1 MILQNAY
8 RILLAN
14 LLINT
19 NCFITNTINNIVNK
33 NFNLDKITVD
43 RYFKSRI
50 IVMLDSNSNSN
61 DTFPSFN
68 KFIENKTNNEKQME
82 MYIDKI
88 IEKENQNVVLP
99 ITHSMRLL
107 TSNITLEWSKNWIYD
122 MVNIDSDFP
131 QFMYQDMFL
140 MNEYSKKN
148 INPLYYYIGYYP
160 RSITQRDGPYYIA
173 ALKLIPEKSRLTTNI
188 IIQNPNHIV
197 DYGHN
202 DAYLVNFKL
211 EIENM
216 CKHANIS
223 FSFDELKQLKNK
235 RYYYTWLYNM

>member
-1 MILQNAY
+1 MVLRNAY

-19 NCFITNTINNIVNK
+19 NCFITNTIN
-33 NFNLDKITVD
+33 KINTD
-43 RYFKSRI
+43 RYPKTRS
-50 IVMLDSNSNSN
+50 IVMLDSNINNNNNNN

-68 KFIENKTNNEKQME
+68 KFIENKTINEKQME
-82 MYIDKI
+82 MYLDKI
-88 IEKENQNVVLP
+88 IEKEKKNFVLP
-99 ITHSMRLL
+99 ITHSMTLL

-122 MVNIDSDFP
+122 MVNIDSNFP

-148 INPLYYYIGYYP
+148 INPIYYYIGYYP

-188 IIQNPNHIV
+188 IIQNPNHMV

-216 CKHANIS
+216 CKQANVS
-223 FSFDELKQLKNK
+223 FSFDDLKQLKNK
-235 RYYYTWLYNM
+235 RYYYTWFYNM

>member
-19 NCFITNTINNIVNK
+19 NCFITNSINSIVNK
-33 NFNLDKITVD
+33 NFNPNKINTD
-43 RYFKSRI
+43 RYIKSRI
-50 IVMLDSNSNSN
+50 IVMLDSNDNN

-68 KFIENKTNNEKQME
+68 KFIENKTINEKKME
-82 MYIDKI
+82 MYLDKI
-88 IEKENQNVVLP
+88 IEKEKQNFVLP
-99 ITHSMRLL
+99 ITHSMKLL

-140 MNEYSKKN
+140 MNDYSKKN
-148 INPLYYYIGYYP
+148 INPLYFYIGYYP

-173 ALKLIPEKSRLTTNI
+173 ALKLIPEKYLLTTNI

-211 EIENM
+211 DLDTM
-216 CKHANIS
+216 CKHANVS
-223 FSFDELKQLKNK
+223 FSFDDLKQLKNK